1 MENRYLA
8 ILHENISLS
17 VLPVSNKVSL
27 SDITLCAMLYALCLS
42 LLYPVV
48 VQAIFLEAVPHGTK
62 VDAKQFGRFLF
73 DSLRS
78 IQGFQEQG
86 SFNLF
91 NHLLKVNPI
100 RRNVEIDGTPFGL
113 DLFVQVRA
121 EMLGDQF
128 IPVSEGD
135 RALNDVLK
143 LADIA
148 RILVVE

>member
-1 MENRYLA
+1 MAAGSVPRWESGPEREA
-8 ILHENISLS
+8 SLNS
-17 VLPVSNKVSL
+17 
-27 SDITLCAMLYALCLS
+27 
-42 LLYPVV
+42 VV

-100 RRNVEIDGTPFGL
+100 RRNVEIDGTPFNL
-113 DLFVQVRA
+113 NLFVQVGT
-121 EMLGDQF
+121 EMLGGQL
-128 IPVSEGD
+128 ISVSQGY
-135 RALNDVLK
+135 RAFNDVLE
-143 LADIA
+143 LPDIA
-148 RILVVE
+148 RILVIEQHREGFGRDFRDVLIQFF